1 MEGYKMNKNITF
13 QTVLDALLDDSKPF
27 PPLYLYLFSDIKP
40 GQLKLL
46 LKTWPQVS
54 LARQHALLED
64 LEELAEEDTL
74 LCFDDLAR
82 ALLKDPDPQ
91 VRVLALRLLWECE
104 DTRLVPTFLEIL
116 TRDSDFNVRAAAA
129 TALGLFVYL
138 GKVEEI
144 PARIHHH
151 VEEKLLAAARST
163 DQTLVRRRALEAL
176 GNSSRIEV
184 AALIEAAYGEKDPDW
199 KVSALF
205 AMGRSGD
212 ERWGKQ
218 VLSNLRN
225 RNEAIRLEAMRAAGE
240 LALPVA
246 RPILLDMLADEE
258 DVETQ
263 HEIIWVLTKIGGE
276 GVQDHLMEL
285 LEMTEDEEEAEFLEE
300 ALENL
305 AFTEEISGF
314 DMFDIEAD

>member
-1 MEGYKMNKNITF
+1 MNKNITF

-40 GQLKLL
+40 GQLKPL

-54 LARQHALLED
+54 LARQRALLED
-64 LEELAEEDTL
+64 LEELAENDTL
-74 LCFDDLAR
+74 LCFDNLVR

-116 TRDSDFNVRAAAA
+116 TEDSDFNVRAAAA

-138 GKVEEI
+138 GEVEEI
-144 PARIHHH
+144 PAQLHHR

-205 AMGRSGD
+205 AMGRSGG

-225 RNEAIRLEAMRAAGE
+225 RNEAIRLEALRAAGE
-240 LALPVA
+240 LALPAA
-246 RPILLDMLADEE
+246 RPILLDLLADEE

-285 LEMTEDEEEAEFLEE
+285 LEMTEDGEEAEFLEE

-314 DMFDIEAD
+314 DMFDIEAA

>member
-1 MEGYKMNKNITF
+1 MNKNITF

>member
-1 MEGYKMNKNITF
+1 MNKNITF

-40 GQLKLL
+40 GQLKPL

-54 LARQHALLED
+54 LARQRALLED
-64 LEELAEEDTL
+64 LEELAENDTL
-74 LCFDDLAR
+74 LCFDNLVR

-116 TRDSDFNVRAAAA
+116 TEDSDFNVRAAAA

-225 RNEAIRLEAMRAAGE
+225 RNEAIRLEALRAAGE
-240 LALPVA
+240 LALPAA

-285 LEMTEDEEEAEFLEE
+285 LEMTEDGEEAEFLEE

-314 DMFDIEAD
+314 DIFDIEAD

>member
-1 MEGYKMNKNITF
+1 MNKNITF

-54 LARQHALLED
+54 LARQRALLED
-64 LEELAEEDTL
+64 LEELAENDTL
-74 LCFDDLAR
+74 LCFDNLAL

-116 TRDSDFNVRAAAA
+116 TEDSDFNVRAAAA

-138 GKVEEI
+138 GEVEEI

-205 AMGRSGD
+205 AIGRSGD

-225 RNEAIRLEAMRAAGE
+225 RNEAIRLEALRAAGE
-240 LALPVA
+240 LALPTA

>member
-1 MEGYKMNKNITF
+1 MNKNITF

-40 GQLKLL
+40 GQLKPL

-54 LARQHALLED
+54 LARQRALLED
-64 LEELAEEDTL
+64 LEELAENDTL
-74 LCFDDLAR
+74 LCFDNLVR

-116 TRDSDFNVRAAAA
+116 TEDSDFNVRAAAA

-225 RNEAIRLEAMRAAGE
+225 RNEAIRLEALRAAGE
-240 LALPVA
+240 LALPAA

-285 LEMTEDEEEAEFLEE
+285 LEMAEDGEEAEFLEE

-314 DMFDIEAD
+314 DIFDIEAD